1 MGDLIFVGG
10 SDGTVRALNAGD
22 GRLRWKA
29 YTGGAIRVPPT
40 IASGRALVGS
50 ADGWVYAFE
59 AASGRPLW
67 RFRAAPVE
75 RKIPVYGIISSTWP
89 VASGVLV
96 EEGVAYAAAGIANYD
111 GTHVY
116 ALDAATGKIRWQNN
130 TSGNTAGGQGAG
142 ASVQGDLLSVGGKL
156 YLAGGNRTPLVSYDL
171 KDGSFQT
178 HRATA
183 VGTDRRGPRGH
194 DLFARGDGSVTV
206 SNWTPLYT
214 RAEDKHY
221 IEHAEL
227 PAGAAVCVVV
237 QNAVA
242 LALPG
247 QGEARRAETDLDRQT
262 VPGERSGRRGGEC
275 DPGRRDQS
283 RVGPTGRPGKRNVR
297 HCRPGPRRRQGPLAA
312 PVAGRRRR
320 LGLGR

>member
-1 MGDLIFVGG
+1 MAVDGLVFVGG
-10 SDGTVRALNAGD
+10 SDGVVRALDAAD
-22 GRLRWKA
+22 GKPRWKA

-40 IASGRALVGS
+40 VEAGRAIVGS

-59 AASGRPLW
+59 AASGRLLW

-75 RKIPVYGIISSTWP
+75 RKIPVYGSLSSTWP

-116 ALDAATGKIRWQNN
+116 ALEAATGKIRWQNN

-142 ASVQGDLLSVGGKL
+142 ASVQGDLLSIGGKL

-183 VGTDRRGPRGH
+183 AGTDRRGRAATTCSPATMVRWRLPIGRRCTPVPRT
-194 DLFARGDGSVTV
+194 STT
-206 SNWTPLYT
+206 WTT
-214 RAEDKHY
+214 RNC
-221 IEHAEL
+221 
-227 PAGAAVCVVV
+227 P
-237 QNAVA
+237 
-242 LALPG
+242 PG
-247 QGEARRAETDLDRQT
+247 QPSAW
-262 VPGERSGRRGGEC
+262 C
-275 DPGRRDQS
+275 S
-283 RVGPTGRPGKRNVR
+283 RT
-297 HCRPGPRRRQGPLAA
+297 H
-312 PVAGRRRR
+312 
-320 LGLGR
+320 